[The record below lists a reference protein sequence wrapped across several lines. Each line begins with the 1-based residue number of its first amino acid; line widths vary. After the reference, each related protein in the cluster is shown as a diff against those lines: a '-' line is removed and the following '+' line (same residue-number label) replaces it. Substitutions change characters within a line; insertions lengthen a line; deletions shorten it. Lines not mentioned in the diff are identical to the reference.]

1 MSSLL
6 IKHADA
12 IVTCDSQDAVLEHA
26 NLLMQ
31 DGIITYIGIEPQTA
45 DEVIDGTGCLVYPGL
60 INTHHHLYQTFSRN
74 LPQVQ
79 NMELFDWL
87 TTLYEIWKNLNQD
100 TIYHSSLTGMGE
112 LLQLV
117 LTITMYFRA
126 VIPMRFWT
134 HSFLLQE
141 SSGFV
146 CTLPAEAWI

>member
-6 IKHADA
+6 IKNADA

-31 DGIITYIGIEPQTA
+31 DGIITYIGIEPQPA
-45 DEVIDGTGCLVYPGL
+45 DEVIDGTGWLVYPGL

-100 TIYHSSLTGMGE
+100 TIYHSS
-112 LLQLV
+112 
-117 LTITMYFRA
+117 
-126 VIPMRFWT
+126 
-134 HSFLLQE
+134 
-141 SSGFV
+141 
-146 CTLPAEAWI
+146 